1 MDTQSLD
8 IREIEMSGRQYT
20 WAGSGDDPTFE
31 KLDRVLVSAEWEQKF
46 PLTIVHAKDRSNSD
60 HTPLLLNTGASSHN
74 KQPPPFKFEQG
85 WLIRDGFRELVANK
99 WQSEV
104 EEPLLWKNGRIELGP
119 FGNSLEDG
127 LKLQLVKTKRKK
139 DISFNN

>member
-1 MDTQSLD
+1 MVTQSLD

-104 EEPLLWKNGRIELGP
+104 EGTTSMEKWQNRIR
-119 FGNSLEDG
+119 SLRQFLRG
-127 LKLQLVKTKRKK
+127 WAKTTAGQNKMEKRY
-139 DISFNN
+139 